1 MNGKEGI
8 QRLALL
14 LGVVGMILCGLPS
27 YSHLRSALDQRERHA
42 RFEQLASADVVKRLR
57 ASLGKPSITSPG
69 WNVVATEVHEQGI
82 KTIHWTGDYRVA
94 SIETEDGQTLY
105 PTSTPPTRTYLLI
118 VLLPIIGFFVPWGAV
133 RAIGWVGAGY
143 KGSPQA
149 DNGSEIPAEMKA
161 QLEGPWKEALERHT
175 DEVRRTFQISTGFY
189 EKLVALDAASIAIA
203 ASVGGTMIA
212 KAATPNPALPSISHW
227 LVWIILA
234 LWLSLICGVAHNFVV
249 VGIAQLEAAYSELE
263 FVRKLMRESLTLT
276 TNLYPDL
283 DRSAI
288 EQVLTFAEKKPQ
300 AAQRRNVTFTRILQK
315 LSPILG
321 YISMAGF
328 IGAYTLVA
336 LCTRWLWL

>member
-1 MNGKEGI
+1 MNGKEGMR
-8 QRLALL
+8 RLVLL
-14 LGVVGMILCGLPS
+14 LGVVGAILCGLSS
-27 YSHLRSALDQRERHA
+27 YSQLRSALDQRERHN
-42 RFEQLASADVVKRLR
+42 RFEQLASADVVKKLR
-57 ASLGKPSITSPG
+57 ASLGKPSIASPG

-82 KTIHWTGDYRVA
+82 KTIHWTGDYRVG
-94 SIETEDGQTLY
+94 SIETEDGQTLS
-105 PTSTPPTRTYLLI
+105 PAPAPPTWTYLLVGI
-118 VLLPIIGFFVPWGAV
+118 LPAFGFFVPWGAV
-133 RAIGWVGAGY
+133 RAIEWVGAGY
-143 KGSPQA
+143 KRSPEEG
-149 DNGSEIPAEMKA
+149 NSGEIPAEMKA

-249 VGIAQLEAAYSELE
+249 VGIAQLEAAYSELD

-283 DRSAI
+283 DRSNI
-288 EQVLTFAEKKPQ
+288 ERVLTFAEKKPQ

>member
-1 MNGKEGI
+1 
-8 QRLALL
+8 
-14 LGVVGMILCGLPS
+14 VGAIFCGLSS
-27 YSHLRSALDQRERHA
+27 YSQLRSALDQRERHN
-42 RFEQLASADVVKRLR
+42 RFEQLASADVVKKLR
-57 ASLGKPSITSPG
+57 ASLGKPSIASPG

-82 KTIHWTGDYRVA
+82 KTIHWTGDCRVG

-105 PTSTPPTRTYLLI
+105 PTPTPPTRTYVLI
-118 VLLPIIGFFVPWGAV
+118 GLLPVFGFFVPWGAV
-133 RAIGWVGAGY
+133 RTIEWVGAGY
-143 KGSPQA
+143 KKSPEEG
-149 DNGSEIPAEMKA
+149 NSSEIPAEMKA

-175 DEVRRTFQISTGFY
+175 DEARRTLQISTGFY

-249 VGIAQLEAAYSELE
+249 VGIAQLEAAYSELD
-263 FVRKLMRESLTLT
+263 FVRKLMRESLTLA

-283 DRSAI
+283 DRSGI
-288 EQVLTFAEKKPQ
+288 ERVLTFAEKKPQ
-300 AAQRRNVTFTRILQK
+300 AAQRRNVTFTRNLQK